1 MPYVKEIQ
9 KIIAEEQKELED
21 LENTIDSARKRQKS
35 LIRNFNKVYAE
46 QLSPL
51 EKATDALANFAGS
64 WTFISGFLLIMATWI
79 TINGLN
85 VLGLR
90 FDPFPFILLNL
101 ILSTIAALQ
110 APVILMSQKRISDR
124 DRERAEHDYGVNMH
138 AELEIEALHDKV
150 DYLLTKQWSKLLDI
164 QATQIK
170 ELESIRKAIAPNEQ
184 KIS

>member
-9 KIIAEEQKELED
+9 KIIAEEKEELNELEK
-21 LENTIDSARKRQKS
+21 TIDSARKRQKT
-35 LIRNFNKVYAE
+35 LLRNFNKVYAE

-51 EKATDALANFAGS
+51 EKATDTLANFAGS
-64 WTFISGFLLIMATWI
+64 WTFILGFLLIMAIWI

-85 VLGLR
+85 ILGMR

-138 AELEIEALHDKV
+138 AELEIEALHNKI
-150 DYLLTKQWSKLLDI
+150 DYLLTNQWSKLLNI

-170 ELESIRKAIAPNEQ
+170 ELESIRKSLETNER